1 MSQSSNVKIKW
12 TSNILFSKRIPSYR
26 AVTKNNTN
34 HPHQKDYFKRV
45 STFKD
50 QKIQKKKV
58 NMKSILIS
66 ISWKKKIYLAVLDI
80 LKRYKEMENL
90 LKGKLLSFMKSL
102 NTKTVHYSIKII
114 KY

>member
-1 MSQSSNVKIKW
+1 
-12 TSNILFSKRIPSYR
+12 
-26 AVTKNNTN
+26 
-34 HPHQKDYFKRV
+34 
-45 STFKD
+45 
-50 QKIQKKKV
+50 
-58 NMKSILIS
+58 MKSILIS